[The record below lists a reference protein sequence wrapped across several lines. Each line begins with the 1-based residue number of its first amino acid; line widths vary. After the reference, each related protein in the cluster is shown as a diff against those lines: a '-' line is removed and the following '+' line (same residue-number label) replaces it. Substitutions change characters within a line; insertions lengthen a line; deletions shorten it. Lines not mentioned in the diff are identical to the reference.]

1 MQLREVAEILALL
14 GGLGLLLYGLHVMAS
29 GLGASAG
36 SRLSTAFAAVGRRPW
51 LGVLVGTGFTALIQS
66 SSATTVSV
74 VGLVDSGVL
83 RFRDAIGLILGA
95 NIGTTAT
102 AQITALH
109 LTGLGLPLVGVGAVL
124 NLAGLKK
131 IGSWA
136 SSMVGL
142 GLLFLG
148 IGTLEEALLPLSQAT
163 WFAHLLMY
171 VSKNRWF
178 GLFTGAVLTAF
189 VQSSSAT
196 IAVLQSLSA
205 TGLVD
210 VTGAIP
216 IMLGADIG
224 TTTTALLA
232 SANAGTAARQAA
244 MMHLVFNVV
253 GAVVFIWLVGPL
265 GRFAAWTS
273 DLPARQIANAHLAYN
288 VACTLLLYPWI
299 GGLARLVEK
308 LLPG

>member
-1 MQLREVAEILALL
+1 VAGIVALL
-14 GGLGLLLYGLHVMAS
+14 GGLGLLLYGMHVMAS
-29 GLGASAG
+29 GLRASAG
-36 SRLSTAFAAVGRRPW
+36 TRLTTAFAAVGRRPW
-51 LGVLVGTGFTALIQS
+51 LGVLAGAGFTALIQS

-102 AQITALH
+102 AQITALR

-131 IGSWA
+131 IGPWA
-136 SSMVGL
+136 SSLVGL

-148 IGTLEEALLPLSQAT
+148 ISTLEEALLPLSQTA
-163 WFAHLLMY
+163 WFTHLLMY
-171 VSKNRWF
+171 VSSNRWL
-178 GLFTGAVLTAF
+178 GLFTGAVLTAA

-196 IAVLQSLSA
+196 VAVLQSLGA
-205 TGLVD
+205 TGLID
-210 VTGAIP
+210 ITGAIP

-232 SANAGTAARQAA
+232 SAQTGTAARQAA
-244 MMHLVFNVV
+244 VTHLLFNVA

-265 GRFAAWTS
+265 SRFAAWTS
-273 DLPARQIANAHLAYN
+273 DLPARQIANAHLTYN

-308 LLPG
+308 LVPE